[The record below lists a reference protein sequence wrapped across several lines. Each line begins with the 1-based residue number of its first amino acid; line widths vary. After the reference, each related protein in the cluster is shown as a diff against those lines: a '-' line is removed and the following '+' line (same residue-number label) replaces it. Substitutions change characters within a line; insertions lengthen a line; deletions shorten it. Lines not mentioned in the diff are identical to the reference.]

1 MKTSHL
7 LAGLAAIALA
17 AIAYVLTRPAAPADG
32 PPAPSATVSAIP
44 ITQRSV
50 ELHVSAWGSVVAG
63 QAETNIAMAAPGVI
77 TGVLVHPGQAVTAGQ
92 ALAVVAPD
100 PQSIADLRKAE
111 DAARA
116 AQAQRGHVAALLQQ
130 HLATTADLA
139 AATQALDDATAA
151 LAALHNAG
159 TGENQTIRAPFAGI
173 VTAITA
179 AQGGV
184 QPAGTA
190 VLKLAAAG
198 GLTVLVGLPEADALR
213 VRPGDAAT
221 VSLLNT
227 GAQLP
232 ATVAQ
237 RAAMLDPQTGL
248 VDVTLALRDTAP
260 LGEPVGV
267 TITTGTVTG
276 YPVPRGAVLND
287 EQGDYVYQLDT
298 HNVAHREA
306 VHVLD
311 AEGGT
316 VVLAPTLDPAMKLA
330 TTGAYQLSDGMTAT
344 LQGAGN

>member
-1 MKTSHL
+1 MNRPPL
-7 LAGLAAIALA
+7 FAGLAVIGLA
-17 AIAYVLTRPAAPADG
+17 VFAYVITRPADPAG
-32 PPAPSATVSAIP
+32 NAAAPSATVSAIAL
-44 ITQRSV
+44 TRSDV
-50 ELHVSAWGSVVAG
+50 PRHVSGGGSIMAG
-63 QAETNIAMAAPGVI
+63 QGEMDIALAAPGIV
-77 TGVLVHPGQAVTAGQ
+77 TGVLARPGQAVEAGQ
-92 ALAVVAPD
+92 ALAQVAPE

-111 DAARA
+111 DAVRA
-116 AQAQRGHVAALLQQ
+116 AQAQRDHMAALLQQ

-139 AATQALDDATAA
+139 TATQALDDANAA
-151 LAALHNAG
+151 LAALHGAG
-159 TGENQTIRAPFAGI
+159 TGESQIIRAPFAGV

-179 AQGGV
+179 VAGGV

-190 VLKLAAAG
+190 VLKLAAMG
-198 GLTVLVGLPEADALR
+198 KLTALIGLPEGDAQR
-213 VRPGDAAT
+213 VQPGDAAT
-221 VSLLNT
+221 VTLLNT

-232 ATVAQ
+232 AKVVQ

-248 VDVTLALRDTAP
+248 VDVTLVPVEAAP
-260 LGEPVGV
+260 LGEPVAV

-287 EQGDYVYQLDT
+287 DQGDYVYQLDA

-311 AEGGT
+311 AQGGT

-344 LQGAGN
+344 LQGAK